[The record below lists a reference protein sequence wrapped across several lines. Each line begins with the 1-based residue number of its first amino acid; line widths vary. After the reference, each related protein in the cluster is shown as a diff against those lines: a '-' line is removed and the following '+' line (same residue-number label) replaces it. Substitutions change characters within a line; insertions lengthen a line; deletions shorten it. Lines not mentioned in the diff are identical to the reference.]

1 MTSYTRLETCISWY
15 VDRRVPAK
23 ADEKQYHDV
32 FVTVDKRGEGLR
44 EGEKAITHKQA
55 HRAVSLPSAKEY

>member
-1 MTSYTRLETCISWY
+1 MSTR
-15 VDRRVPAK
+15 

-55 HRAVSLPSAKEY
+55 HRAVSMRSAKGDRADSLDPA

>member
-1 MTSYTRLETCISWY
+1 M
-15 VDRRVPAK
+15 PAI

-55 HRAVSLPSAKEY
+55 HRAVSMRSAKGDRADSLDPA